1 MAQALVETP
10 SRGVRTEN
18 KNKEVASKITGDS
31 LISFISGAQT
41 NIGRGTFYNLKEEQR
56 QVMLDQHLPLLEE
69 ARAFYA
75 LMVLPKGVNDVN
87 KQLIAW
93 NIINNTVREG
103 NLKPHEHSPVTVW
116 ENELILQAFDNMQPN
131 RVLDFTLM
139 LQEKKVT
146 KRRAMYLVHE
156 WLGRNKGRWSLW
168 AIKYRTPLKRLLR
181 HFHTNKN
188 SKLLQLWRYLKYD
201 EHQNCEQIIQD
212 YIAVQGG
219 DKAKLAKLPSSVA
232 EGFIKQFGITKEEF
246 WELFTTK
253 GGKFTAK
260 EKRTKS
266 ESVRKAGASTKL
278 DIEKLK
284 LFDLLVHLNVLARL
298 PKPKATIEALI
309 KRKAKEIASKC
320 SFSLDNV
327 GIILDTSKSMYGT
340 RDQANHPMLR
350 GLAVSHVIKELSNGY
365 KEYRTNGDTSLFP
378 KLADQSNYAD
388 AVIKALKDGCETIIL
403 IGDGYENAPFEGA
416 LHQLLYT
423 YKKKID
429 KKNKLMVL
437 HFNPVFAAEAGD
449 VRSITDLAPQIGIR
463 EIEGMNEAMFLAIAK
478 NRPQLAIKKYLGY
491 LASLQSEK
499 VKALMPTSVK
509 KLLTTKKLLG
519 E

>member
-10 SRGVRTEN
+10 SRGVKATN
-18 KNKEVASKITGDS
+18 KDNQVVSKITGDS

-56 QVMLDQHLPLLEE
+56 QVMIDQHLPLLEE
-69 ARAFYA
+69 TRAFYT
-75 LMVLPKGVNDVN
+75 LMALPKGVNDVN

-93 NIINNTVREG
+93 NLINNTVRED
-103 NLKPHEHSPVTVW
+103 NLKPHEHSPTTKW
-116 ENELILQAFDNMQPN
+116 ENELILQVFDNMQPN
-131 RVLDFTLM
+131 RVLDFALM
-139 LQEKKVT
+139 LQERKVT
-146 KRRAMYLVHE
+146 KRRAIYLVHE
-156 WLGRNKGRWSLW
+156 WLGRNKGKWSLW

-219 DKAKLAKLPSSVA
+219 DKEKLAKLPASVA
-232 EGFIKQFGITKEEF
+232 EGFVQQFGMTKEEF

-266 ESVRKAGASTKL
+266 ESVRKAGSSTKL
-278 DIEKLK
+278 EIEKLK
-284 LFDLLVHLNVLARL
+284 LFDLLVYLNALDRL
-298 PKPKATIEALI
+298 PKPEVEIAALI
-309 KRKAKEIASKC
+309 KKKAQEIAKKC

-327 GIILDTSKSMYGT
+327 GVILDTSKSMYGT
-340 RDQANHPMLR
+340 KDQANHPLLR
-350 GLAVSHVIKELSNGY
+350 GLAVSHVLKELSNGH
-365 KEYRTNGDTSLFP
+365 KEYRTNEDTSLFP
-378 KLADQSNYAD
+378 KLGDQSNYVD
-388 AVIKALKDGCETIIL
+388 AVMKALKDGCETIIL

-416 LHQLLYT
+416 LHQLLYI
-423 YKKKID
+423 YKKKLD

-478 NRPQLAIKKYLGY
+478 NRPQLAIKKYISH
-491 LASLQSEK
+491 LAGLQNSK
-499 VKALMPTSVK
+499 VKALMPKSVK
-509 KLLTTKKLLG
+509 SLLTIKKVLG